1 MVPNVEQQL
10 NAIRRT
16 IEKTIQPALPP
27 EEGFAQEQAGLV
39 LASLDWVMDV
49 VAHEGRYEQVEHA
62 DTRALVQQL
71 LELPGVAADDPAH
84 GVVDAASDPPA
95 DHLALRTQTR
105 ELKAAA
111 ERLFDA
117 LAAVPA
123 TRTEAR
129 RLLAETSRR
138 QTERERSW
146 TRMTGFSG
154 DVPNVGDVLA
164 LQTTGR
170 GAPRRSEPAQPR

>member
-1 MVPNVEQQL
+1 VVPNVEQQL

-16 IEKTIQPALPP
+16 IEKTIQPALPA

-49 VAHEGRYEQVEHA
+49 VAHEQRYEQVEHA
-62 DTRALVQQL
+62 DTRELLQELLGLPGAAPDDDAHGLVQ
-71 LELPGVAADDPAH
+71 
-84 GVVDAASDPPA
+84 ASAEPPA
-95 DHLALRTQTR
+95 DLPALRAQTG

-117 LAAVPA
+117 LAAEPS
-123 TRTEAR
+123 TRPDAR
-129 RLLAETSRR
+129 RLLAAATRR
-138 QTERERSW
+138 QMERERSW

-154 DVPNVGDVLA
+154 DVPNVGEVLA
-164 LQTTGR
+164 
-170 GAPRRSEPAQPR
+170 AQAAG